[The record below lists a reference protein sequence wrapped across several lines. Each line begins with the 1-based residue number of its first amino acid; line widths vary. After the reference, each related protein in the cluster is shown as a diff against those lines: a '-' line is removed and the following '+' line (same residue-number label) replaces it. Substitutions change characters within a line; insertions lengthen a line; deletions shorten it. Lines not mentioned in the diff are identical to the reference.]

1 MNFEIFS
8 WKIIKFVDFCKN
20 DAQKKGSIYLWLA
33 YKAEEM
39 LGSDAKS
46 FVLTPVALNIAWKHF
61 IWNGAIFSQ
70 KVMKILE
77 KWRKVFFFLKREWK
91 FTIFSEITHRKKGAI
106 CSLVTFEV

>member
-77 KWRKVFFFLKREWK
+77 KWRKVFFL
-91 FTIFSEITHRKKGAI
+91 S
-106 CSLVTFEV
+106 